1 MWLRLEQVDDLL
13 TEASMPGGGGGGG
26 GGGEDADPDLEEVA
40 LQKGQLTLRT
50 V

>member
-13 TEASMPGGGGGGG
+13 TEASMPGGGGG